1 MATDPYAGFELVDAP
16 ATDEYAGFEVVQEGP
31 SAQDLRDQAEERRDR
46 DLQRQSGG
54 DIGELGYIEDT
65 ANRTGKAA
73 LRGVGSIRT
82 GIAKAASM
90 VFEPIFRTIGGE
102 EMVQAQR
109 QNARAIQ
116 AQARP
121 SGTANLT
128 PEQASRRAI
137 ASIATDPRRDDTTTA
152 AVAEFAGTALP
163 TLATGPIAP
172 LTGGLQMGGSSVE
185 SSRELGLSPEEEN
198 RRFLINAGGGTA
210 LGFIPIPGVRRVG
223 GMLDDATLQLQN
235 RALQET
241 VRRGGRAAVG
251 GASGALVNTAGDVAL
266 QLAENETLD
275 LSSLDLDRLK
285 ANAAVGFG
293 SGAGVGLASRP
304 GARTVPPPPV
314 EAPVTAPV
322 VDAPPPMTPARR
334 SALAFEDA
342 LAREENLRQSPE
354 GLSLLQ
360 QQLRDE
366 ATLALTPEAQL
377 ELGPRSP
384 ARESAEVFQR
394 AARNEEILGE
404 VRAAE
409 DALEL
414 DTARNAEAA
423 ARRSPEGAENLR
435 RQLQSEEEAAA
446 LRAVDEAN
454 AEIDQFEADAA
465 AARRADDG
473 LSVQAARALD
483 EFEEGAPTVERRR
496 RPMRMSDESGFVD
509 TALVLDPRVR
519 AIGGALGGGA
529 YGITQGDTPEERARN
544 ALLYAAGGGA
554 LALSP
559 EVVRL
564 AGRGGAQRKKPFP
577 ENAQVMVQEYVGA
590 DGQPKKAIQ
599 IDLIDPVSRDSNRS
613 VSPEQL
619 AAEGFDVPDL
629 NQLPQGIHSAESISG
644 APFGAEP
651 EIPPQQDITYVGRQ
665 QLPAGA
671 AERGITGESFKISQA
686 IPGHPAGSNVS
697 RATLEA
703 AGYNIPET
711 PDFIAG
717 TRDPVSMRAVLAG
730 TDVASGGNA
739 GAPPGG
745 GGGGG
750 ATPPPGGS
758 GPTGSP
764 GGGPNINFPL
774 PEKPGF
780 LQDLKRDLK
789 TVWAGATRGL
799 DKALGSSATRL
810 KNIAPEVYG
819 ELQRYEFNVR
829 QIAQNLK
836 KEIVPFLDQ
845 ANALLTAPDD
855 KRRLTVF
862 LDNGDF
868 EGAVALMSDRA
879 VQQANTEIQTA
890 LRAAPSLTPQAQQQ
904 LRQGILASWGQK
916 LNGTLEAFAN
926 ANAANADMLQTARA
940 AGIESGEVQN
950 YWHRQI
956 DPRYKEE
963 FLNKI
968 GREENG
974 PIWEAVVEKAKQ
986 QGIDPSQMSIEERA
1000 DITNQVL
1007 RGVRPSADGG
1017 LPSQFKGRGI
1027 QNIADLEN
1035 YYLPFD
1041 KSAISYV
1048 DSTVRAVERRRLFG
1062 RIEDGIGG
1070 SVGLAVER
1078 AREMGLTPQQET
1090 DLKEI
1095 LLARF
1100 GPGERGSGRA
1110 FRLARDATNVAY
1122 LGQFR
1127 DTITQL
1133 ADFALSPARF
1143 GFRDTLSALR
1153 DGVAGTPEINVKD
1166 IGLDQVAQEYTNA
1179 GKTSKAVDTVLT
1191 LTGFKKVVE
1200 AAQNNTL
1207 NSALKFL
1214 RRQASTPEGVQMLA
1228 AKYGR
1233 SMGPE
1238 FAPMIRDLQSGAVSD
1253 NVKLAAFTELT
1264 DSQPITLTEMP
1275 QLYLEHP
1282 NGRLLYAMKTFPL
1295 KQLDLFRRDAIGN
1308 ILAGRE
1314 SIRAGNSALGHKQ
1327 IKTGILNLGKLAAAY
1342 TMGGAITN
1350 AIKDTIADREID
1362 PEDYALTGLL
1372 GLVGFN
1378 RFDIYNLQR
1387 NGPGRTLIDKIAP
1400 AYTLVDELYEAAG
1413 GDPERLKQRFPFIGD
1428 LWFEYGEGGEKRAE
1442 ADRKRKAAQ
1451 ERKNDPAA
1459 QRKKE
1464 RDQRRKERRE
1474 ESGR

>member
-1 MATDPYAGFELVDAP
+1 MATDPYAGFEVVDAP
-16 ATDEYAGFEVVQEGP
+16 PVADDYAGFEIVP
-31 SAQDLRDQAEERRDR
+31 DTSAQDARDEAESRRER
-46 DLQRQSGG
+46 DLQRQSGQ
-54 DIGELGYIEDT
+54 DIGEMDYTDD
-65 ANRTGKAA
+65 ARNRVGKAA
-73 LRGVGSIRT
+73 VRGVGSVRT
-82 GIAKAASM
+82 GIAKAATM
-90 VFEPIFRTIGGE
+90 MFEPILRVIGGE
-102 EMVQAQR
+102 DMVQAQR
-109 QNARAIQ
+109 SNARVMQ

-121 SGTANLT
+121 SGSANLT
-128 PEQASRRAI
+128 PEQASQRAI
-137 ASIATDPRRDDTTTA
+137 SSIATDPSRDATTTA

-163 TLATGPIAP
+163 TLATGPLAP

-185 SSRELGLSPEEEN
+185 SSRALGLSPEEEN

-210 LGFIPIPGVRRVG
+210 LGFIPIPGIRRAG

-235 RALQET
+235 RALQEG

-251 GASGALVNTAGDVAL
+251 GVTGAGVNVVGDAAL

-293 SGAGVGLASRP
+293 MGTAAGLGSRTARP
-304 GARTVPPPPV
+304 GARRDLELPD
-314 EAPVTAPV
+314 E
-322 VDAPPPMTPARR
+322 APPPLPT
-334 SALAFEDA
+334 D
-342 LAREENLRQSPE
+342 
-354 GLSLLQ
+354 Q
-360 QQLRDE
+360 QQIRE
-366 ATLALTPEAQL
+366 QATLALTPEAQL
-377 ELGPRSP
+377 ELQGPPSP
-384 ARESAEVFQR
+384 ARASAEVFER
-394 AARNEEILGE
+394 NLRNEDILND
-404 VRAAE
+404 VRSAE
-409 DALEL
+409 EGLEL
-414 DTARNAEAA
+414 QNSILEEQAV
-423 ARRSPEGAENLR
+423 RRSPQGAEALR
-435 RQLQSEEEAAA
+435 RQLRSEEEAAA
-446 LRAVDEAN
+446 LRAVDESN
-454 AEIDQFEADAA
+454 AEIDRYEAEAA
-465 AARRADDG
+465 ASRQADDG
-473 LSVQAARALD
+473 LSVQAARTLD
-483 EFEEGAPTVERRR
+483 DFEEGAPTVERTR
-496 RPMRMSDESGFVD
+496 RPMRMNDESGFVD
-509 TALVLDPRVR
+509 TALILDPRAR

-529 YGITQGDTPEERARN
+529 YGITQGDTPEERAKN
-544 ALLYAAGGGA
+544 ALLYAAGGSA

-559 EVVRL
+559 EVVRM
-564 AGRGGAQRKKPFP
+564 AGRGAQQRKKPFP
-577 ENAQVMVQEYVGA
+577 ENAQVMVQEYIGA
-590 DGQPKKAIQ
+590 DGQPQKAIQ
-599 IDLIDPVSRDSNRS
+599 IDLIDPVSRDSSRS
-613 VSPEQL
+613 LSPEQL

-629 NQLPQGIHSAESISG
+629 NQLPQGIHTGESISG
-644 APFGAEP
+644 APFAEP

-671 AERGITGESFKISQA
+671 AEQGITGESFKISQP

-703 AGYNIPET
+703 AGYSVPET
-711 PDFIAG
+711 PDFLAG
-717 TRDPVSMRAVLAG
+717 TQDPIAMRAVMAG
-730 TDVASGGNA
+730 SDVAGGGNA
-739 GAPPGG
+739 GAPPPGG
-745 GGGGG
+745 PPPAGG
-750 ATPPPGGS
+750 AAGGAPG
-758 GPTGSP
+758 
-764 GGGPNINFPL
+764 GGGPNINFQL
-774 PEKPGF
+774 PEKPTF
-780 LQDLKRDLK
+780 IAELKKDIKDALS
-789 TVWAGATRGL
+789 GLGRGL

-819 ELQRYEFNVR
+819 ELQRYEFNTR
-829 QIAQNLK
+829 QISQNIK
-836 KEIVPFLDQ
+836 KQIDPFLKQ
-845 ANALLTAPDD
+845 ANALLTSPDD

-868 EGAVALMSDRA
+868 DGAVALMSDRA
-879 VQQANTEIQTA
+879 LQQANAEIQTA
-890 LRAAPSLTPQAQQQ
+890 TRAAPSLSPQAQQQ
-904 LRQGILASWGQK
+904 LRQGILASWGER
-916 LNGTLEAFAN
+916 LNGTLQSFAT
-926 ANAANADMLQTARA
+926 ANAANADMLATARE

-956 DPRYKEE
+956 DPRYKKE

-974 PIWEAVVEKAKQ
+974 PIWEAVVEKAKTL
-986 QGIDPSQMSIEERA
+986 GIDPKAMSIEERA

-1027 QNIADLEN
+1027 QNISDLEN
-1035 YYLPFD
+1035 FYLPFD

-1048 DSTVRAVERRRLFG
+1048 DSTVRAVERRKLFG
-1062 RIEDGIGG
+1062 RVEDGIGG

-1078 AREMGLTPQQET
+1078 AREMGLTPQQEA

-1100 GPGERGSGRA
+1100 GPGERGSSRP
-1110 FRLARDATNVAY
+1110 FKLARDATNVAY

-1153 DGVAGTPEINVKD
+1153 DGIAGTPEINVKD

-1207 NSALKFL
+1207 NAALKSL
-1214 RRQASTPEGVQMLA
+1214 RRQATTPEGIQMLA

-1233 SMGPE
+1233 SMGAD
-1238 FAPMIRDLQSGAVSD
+1238 FAPMIRDLQSGAVTD
-1253 NVKLAAFTELT
+1253 NTKLAAFTELT
-1264 DSQPITLTEMP
+1264 DSQPITLSEMP

-1314 SIRAGNSALGHKQ
+1314 SIRQGNSALGHKQ
-1327 IKTGILNLGKLAAAY
+1327 IRTGISNMAKLAAAY
-1342 TMGGAITN
+1342 TLGGAITN

-1378 RFDIYNLQR
+1378 RFDLYNLQR
-1387 NGPGRTLIDKIAP
+1387 NGPGRTLVDKVAP
-1400 AYTLVDELYEAAG
+1400 AYTLVDELYEAAT
-1413 GDPERLKQRFPFIGD
+1413 GDPERLKQRFPFVGD
-1428 LWFEYGEGGEKRAE
+1428 LWFEYGEGGEKRAA
-1442 ADRKRKAAQ
+1442 ADKKRKEA
-1451 ERKNDPAA
+1451 ERRKSDPAA

-1464 RDQRRKERRE
+1464 RDQRRKERKE
-1474 ESGR
+1474 GRDQ